1 MKEGDE
7 VTMTGVIIAMSE
19 SGNPIV
25 QIKGSGRF
33 LIKAEDIKTICPK
46 IEKPTEDKRRGN

>member
-33 LIKAEDIKTICPK
+33 LIKAEDIKTVCPK
-46 IEKPTEDKRRGN
+46 IEKPTEDKRRGK